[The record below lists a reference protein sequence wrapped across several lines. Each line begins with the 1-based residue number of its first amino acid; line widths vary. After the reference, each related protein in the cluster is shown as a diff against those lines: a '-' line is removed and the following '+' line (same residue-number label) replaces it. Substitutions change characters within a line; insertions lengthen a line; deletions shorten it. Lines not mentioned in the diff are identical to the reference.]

1 MLAYN
6 FFFTIPRFTLHAYG
20 LNSSFVFI
28 FLLLGTL
35 LATSLAVR
43 MKSQTESSARRAY
56 RMEVLLESS
65 RTIQS
70 AVTLD
75 ECFRSTAGQVVKLLN
90 RPVVTYRLY
99 ADEHVGEGEVHDV
112 PGTKG
117 ADASAADLVS
127 STEAAVAAWVAANNE
142 RAGAT
147 TGTLADAR
155 CLYLPVSAKNV
166 VYGVVGVVMDDTSD
180 TSDDADFGAFEKNLL
195 LMIVHECGQAA
206 EQIASAEERRAME
219 VKVEKETLRSNLLR
233 TISHDLRTPLT
244 SISGDADM
252 LLLDGDTMERA
263 QRERLYRDIHDDA
276 HWLIALV
283 ENLLSITRIDN
294 GTMEI
299 DRQPEMVG
307 EVVHEALEHIDR
319 RAGEGRVHAEV
330 ADDLLMADMDA
341 RLIIQVIVNL
351 VNNALA
357 YSPVEGSVVVKA
369 AAVREQGKPRV
380 RITVTDEGPGIS
392 EEDREHLFDLFYN
405 GSTGKPS
412 GKSGDFK
419 RGMGLGLPLCRSI
432 VEVHGGTLE
441 VRNVQPRGC
450 EFSFSLPA
458 VNADDVV
465 GEKRRE
471 ERRG

>member
-1 MLAYN
+1 
-6 FFFTIPRFTLHAYG
+6 
-20 LNSSFVFI
+20 
-28 FLLLGTL
+28 
-35 LATSLAVR
+35 
-43 MKSQTESSARRAY
+43 
-56 RMEVLLESS
+56 
-65 RTIQS
+65 
-70 AVTLD
+70 
-75 ECFRSTAGQVVKLLN
+75 
-90 RPVVTYRLY
+90 
-99 ADEHVGEGEVHDV
+99 
-112 PGTKG
+112 
-117 ADASAADLVS
+117 
-127 STEAAVAAWVAANNE
+127 
-142 RAGAT
+142 
-147 TGTLADAR
+147 
-155 CLYLPVSAKNV
+155 
-166 VYGVVGVVMDDTSD
+166 
-180 TSDDADFGAFEKNLL
+180 
-195 LMIVHECGQAA
+195 MIVHECGQAA

-357 YSPVEGSVVVKA
+357 YSPVEG
-369 AAVREQGKPRV
+369 
-380 RITVTDEGPGIS
+380 
-392 EEDREHLFDLFYN
+392 L
-405 GSTGKPS
+405 
-412 GKSGDFK
+412 
-419 RGMGLGLPLCRSI
+419 
-432 VEVHGGTLE
+432 
-441 VRNVQPRGC
+441 
-450 EFSFSLPA
+450 SLIHI
-458 VNADDVV
+458 
-465 GEKRRE
+465 
-471 ERRG
+471 